1 MSLHDIIKINQLVR
15 GRIDID
21 GFEEWYRQLSTHQQL
36 ALINCLY
43 MFAYQAGADEHTWA
57 EALSLAEPGSDL
69 VIAQNIK
76 SFHVAELGLHL
87 SGDFDS
93 WLKNLSEDYRYTT
106 FVILV
111 YLFGVAE
118 GSVFRNETINSC
130 NHWWHRNLLDSRVV
144 EAILGDPEYYRT
156 SIKDDA
162 VITRPCNPTAA

>member
-1 MSLHDIIKINQLVR
+1 MSLHEIIKINQLVR

-21 GFEEWYRQLSTHQQL
+21 GFKEWYRQLSTHEQL
-36 ALINCLY
+36 DLINYLHE
-43 MFAYQAGADEHTWA
+43 FAYQAGANDHTWA
-57 EALSLAEPGSDL
+57 DVLSLAELGRDV

-87 SGDFDS
+87 TGDFHS
-93 WLKNLSEDYRYTT
+93 WLENLSEDDRYTT

-111 YLFGVAE
+111 YLFGLAE

-156 SIKDDA
+156 SMKDDA
-162 VITRPCNPTAA
+162 VIA